1 MSKCFFLFDPT
12 RSCRIAVGQG
22 TQLWYHAV
30 GVLRN
35 PPGIP
40 GHPVQGVGRPG
51 DHFCDHFLLKEAS
64 TQRGGVAMASF

>member
-30 GVLRN
+30 GVLRT

-40 GHPVQGVGRPG
+40 GRTVQGVGRPG
-51 DHFCDHFLLKEAS
+51 DHFCDHFLLKKAR
-64 TQRGGVAMASF
+64 TRRGGVATSSF